1 MLESICVLISE
12 EIHIAEA
19 QRDALL
25 LAQQVG
31 FGRTDAYYLATAV
44 SELAA
49 NILHH
54 ASSGEIRLNALTRED
69 AVGVEVIAT
78 DAGPGIANIKQAMRE
93 GFSTSGSLGCGL
105 PGASRL
111 MDTLEIRSEPG
122 QGTQVYARKWVDF
135 AHCSR
140 STDLPL
146 VAPC

>member
-31 FGRTDAYYLATAV
+31 FGRADAYYLATAV
-44 SELAA
+44 SELAT
-49 NILHH
+49 NIIYH
-54 ASSGEIRLNALTRED
+54 ADSGEIRLNALTRED
-69 AVGVEVIAT
+69 AVGVEVIAA
-78 DAGPGIANIKQAMRE
+78 DAGPGIANIEQAMRE

-105 PGASRL
+105 PGVSRL
-111 MDTLEIRSEPG
+111 MDTLEICSDPG
-122 QGTQVYARKWVDF
+122 RGTRVYACKWVDF
-135 AHCSR
+135 AHRSR
-140 STDLPL
+140 STDHPL

>member
-25 LAQQVG
+25 LAEQVG
-31 FGRTDAYYLATAV
+31 FSRADAYYLATAV
-44 SELAA
+44 SELAT
-49 NILHH
+49 NIIYH
-54 ASSGEIRLNALTRED
+54 ADSGEIRLNALTRED
-69 AVGVEVIAT
+69 AVGVEIIAA
-78 DAGPGIANIKQAMRE
+78 DVGPGIANIEQALRE

-105 PGASRL
+105 PGVSRL

-122 QGTQVYARKWVDF
+122 QGTRVYARKWVEI
-135 AHCSR
+135 A
-140 STDLPL
+140 DLSKIASDAL